1 MLNEAVDEATPEK
14 PAEDAAPAAEEPTS
28 DAPSEATPETPES
41 APAAED
47 VPSITGAPARAME
60 TNRARRKSTPPPV
73 GEGTASD
80 GKGSMKKVLFLS
92 GGKGK
97 DGDKAGGSAQWLAG
111 MSKRASAVG
120 ESMSKLMA
128 KSDKASPDKSFDE
141 GGDAGAEAAAA
152 ADDGAEKK
160 ASVASSMTEGARK
173 AFGDAGTRISGL
185 MASIKPAEKPAA
197 ADGDGDA
204 AAAPAADAP
213 EQTSRLA
220 ALKIAM
226 SHLSKRA
233 PTPEDQIA
241 ALKDEVAAL
250 KATVDGLV
258 AKVAALEGKEEAV

>member
-28 DAPSEATPETPES
+28 DA
-41 APAAED
+41 AAED
-47 VPSITGAPARAME
+47 VPSIT
-60 TNRARRKSTPPPV
+60 

-152 ADDGAEKK
+152 ADDCAEKK
-160 ASVASSMTEGARK
+160 ASVASSMTE
-173 AFGDAGTRISGL
+173 
-185 MASIKPAEKPAA
+185 
-197 ADGDGDA
+197 
-204 AAAPAADAP
+204 
-213 EQTSRLA
+213 
-220 ALKIAM
+220 
-226 SHLSKRA
+226 
-233 PTPEDQIA
+233 
-241 ALKDEVAAL
+241 
-250 KATVDGLV
+250 
-258 AKVAALEGKEEAV
+258 

>member
-1 MLNEAVDEATPEK
+1 MLNEAVDGATPEK
-14 PAEDAAPAAEEPTS
+14 PAEDAAPAAEEPAS

-128 KSDKASPDKSFDE
+128 KSSSELLPL
-141 GGDAGAEAAAA
+141 AE
-152 ADDGAEKK
+152 E
-160 ASVASSMTEGARK
+160 
-173 AFGDAGTRISGL
+173 
-185 MASIKPAEKPAA
+185 SIETGPFLRDLP
-197 ADGDGDA
+197 
-204 AAAPAADAP
+204 PP
-213 EQTSRLA
+213 HS
-220 ALKIAM
+220 
-226 SHLSKRA
+226 
-233 PTPEDQIA
+233 
-241 ALKDEVAAL
+241 
-250 KATVDGLV
+250 
-258 AKVAALEGKEEAV
+258 